1 MASRGSLPFPAGRG
15 IIAAGC
21 DGPSPP
27 KTHPLPPGRS
37 ALDDEARSINT
48 VFWLLLAFAF
58 SMLLVSIGAGWAFL
72 EWSGFSGSGQV
83 WPGLVLLGA
92 GLVLA
97 LASFVG
103 LVIWLVRTARE

>member
-1 MASRGSLPFPAGRG
+1 M
-15 IIAAGC
+15 
-21 DGPSPP
+21 
-27 KTHPLPPGRS
+27 
-37 ALDDEARSINT
+37 DDEARSINT

-58 SMLLVSIGAGWAFL
+58 SMLLVSIGAGWAFM

-83 WPGLVLLGA
+83 WPGLVMLGV

-103 LVIWLVRTARE
+103 LVIWLVRTARQ